1 MKIGVLGHTFIGW
14 DGGIDFLRTICGSLA
29 AADHP
34 VELHLLVPTRGPRL
48 AVHRLNLRLRR
59 IAKRLQGRPAVHL
72 QEPDLD
78 HLRGLISDAGAPLR
92 LHEIDSGSAAIRR
105 AFRQLQLD
113 VLLPSFNTLVLGDD
127 VPWIG
132 YLADMQHKHL
142 PHLFSPLEC
151 AQRDLTMGRMLR
163 EARTVIVNSRNVIAD
178 IHTYFPAAS
187 ADIVALPFSAAPLP
201 AWFELNPDV
210 ARSKYSVG
218 STYFIICNQF
228 WQHKDHG
235 TAFKAFAALARIHP
249 ELGLVCTGSTSDYRD
264 PHYFSNL
271 QQLLSELGIEDRVA
285 ILGRIPK
292 PDQLALMRGA
302 VAVIQPTMFEGGPG
316 GGAVFDAVALG
327 VSCIVSDI
335 PVNLEIDEP
344 DVHFFKSCD
353 SAALREV
360 MSLIYGEFDTRV
372 PPTADDLLAKGRA
385 RRKACGNVLIQAAL
399 KVIEPAS
406 ARSE

>member
-1 MKIGVLGHTFIGW
+1 MKVGVPAWPLIGW
-14 DGGIDFLRTICGSLA
+14 DGGVDFLHTVCGSLA

-34 VELHLLVPTRGPRL
+34 VELHLLVPTRGTRL

-59 IAKRLQGRPAVHL
+59 MAKRLQGRSTAHL
-72 QEPDLD
+72 QPPDLD
-78 HLRGLISDAGAPLR
+78 RLPDFIKNAGTSIR

-113 VLLPSFNTLVLGDD
+113 IVLPSLNPLEPADD

-132 YLADMQHKHL
+132 YLTDLQHKHL
-142 PHLFSPLEC
+142 PHFFPPPES
-151 AQRDLTMGRMLR
+151 AKRDLAMTRMLR

-187 ADIVALPFSAAPLP
+187 ADVVALPFSAAPLP
-201 AWFELNPDV
+201 AWFELNPNV

-218 STYFIICNQF
+218 PKYFIICNQF
-228 WQHKDHG
+228 WKHKDHG

-249 ELGLVCTGSTSDYRD
+249 ELRLVCTGSTSDYRD
-264 PHYFSNL
+264 PHYFSSL
-271 QQLLSELGIEDRVA
+271 QHLLRELGIEDRVA

-302 VAVIQPTMFEGGPG
+302 VALIQPTMFEGGPG
-316 GGAVFDAVALG
+316 GGAVYDGVALG

-344 DVHFFKSCD
+344 DVHFFKSRD
-353 SAALREV
+353 SASLREV
-360 MSLIYGEFDTRV
+360 MSLIYGEFDIRV
-372 PPTADDLLAKGRA
+372 PPSAADLLAKGRA
-385 RRKACGNVLIQAAL
+385 RRKACGNVLVKAAM
-399 KVIEPAS
+399 KVIEQAS